1 MEIYVKKIEDEK
13 VRSLFLVKLLDHVL
27 QKGYSDDFPVY
38 IESVRPFITHAAALE
53 ELPSLEARYRASRE
67 AHKTILRGEMAP
79 EFKAVDIMAKSIR
92 LLILKG
98 KLSVGFL
105 VHGMYSLY
113 GKIGR

>member
-13 VRSLFLVKLLDHVL
+13 VRSLFLVNLLDHVL

-79 EFKAVDIMAKSIR
+79 EFKAVDINGKEYSSADF
-92 LLILKG
+92 KG
-98 KLSVGFL
+98 KIQVLDFWFT
-105 VHGMYSLY
+105 
-113 GKIGR
+113 